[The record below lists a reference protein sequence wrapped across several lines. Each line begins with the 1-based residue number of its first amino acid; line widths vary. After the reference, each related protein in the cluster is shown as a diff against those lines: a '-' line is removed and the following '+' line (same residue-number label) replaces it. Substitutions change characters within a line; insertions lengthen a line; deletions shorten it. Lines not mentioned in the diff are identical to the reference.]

1 MTRFLTLEQALDLI
15 ELATGE
21 SPQVRDLGLLESAL
35 HRPSTTLFGRE
46 AYPDTV
52 TKATALLHSL
62 ASNHPLIDGNKRLA
76 WVATVVFL
84 ALNDIVVDTA
94 DDPAY
99 DLVIAVAD
107 GTLSEVG
114 EIAGRLRAFTR

>member
-1 MTRFLTLEQALDLI
+1 VTRFLTLEQALDLI